1 MRRLLAYY
9 NFVVCGVMVLV
20 GFSGAQS
27 YPQLASAALFYP
39 LAVYFTLLVIPQR
52 KRALKYPV
60 APAKQSESKFKSKKT
75 IVAME
80 PEVLEPEKETE
91 RDFDLDRRA
100 FIKLIGSAGL
110 SVFFLSM
117 FTKKA
122 QAAFFGSVPGP
133 GTIAIKDSTGTVI
146 DPAEKHPTD
155 GYRLAELDDS
165 VPSYYG
171 FINRDSEWFIMREES
186 TGTYKYK
193 TGSSGFSA
201 AWLDK
206 GEIPEIEWLYYD
218 SAF

>member
-1 MRRLLAYY
+1 MRRILVYY
-9 NFVVCGVMVLV
+9 NFIVCGVMVLV

-60 APAKQSESKFKSKKT
+60 APVTKPTKKGVKLSK
-75 IVAME
+75 IE
-80 PEVLEPEKETE
+80 PEVLAPEEETE

-155 GYRLAELDDS
+155 GYRLAELDDA

-171 FINRDSEWFIMREES
+171 FINKDSEWFIMREEAS
-186 TGTYKYK
+186 GTYKYK
-193 TGSSGFSA
+193 VGTTGFTTAWSGRA
-201 AWLDK
+201 T
-206 GEIPEIEWLYYD
+206 IPEIEWLYYD